1 MSLWQT
7 IKSVLSAFFGVSSGE
22 RRQRDFAEGNPMV
35 FLVVGLGVAILLNIF
50 LYYTVDWI
58 IR

>member
-35 FLVVGLGVAILLNIF
+35 FLAAGLLVAILLNIF

-58 IR
+58 VR

>member
-1 MSLWQT
+1 MSIWQT

-22 RRQRDFAEGNPMV
+22 RRQRDFADGNPMV
-35 FLVVGLGVAILLNIF
+35 FLGAGLLVAILLNIF

-58 IR
+58 VR

>member
-35 FLVVGLGVAILLNIF
+35 FLSAGLLVAILLNIF

-58 IR
+58 VR